1 MKTILVSVSLFFIL
15 LSASFSN
22 AQSIPALTLQNGT
35 FLTAT
40 TRATPPVNV
49 VTAEELLSATAVVVI
64 DEKSMTAEK
73 GIEVKSFRMTVI
85 TPSGNVELEA
95 KGSAITEPMKAQ
107 LQKLQ
112 SGNKVYFEYIKGIHT
127 DGTVRVMTSMAFK
140 IQ

>member
-1 MKTILVSVSLFFIL
+1 MKTILVSVTLFFIL
-15 LSASFSN
+15 LTASFSN
-22 AQSIPALTLQNGT
+22 AQSIPALTLQSGS

-40 TRATPPVNV
+40 TRATPPVNK
-49 VTAEELLSATAVVVI
+49 VTLNELLEATNVVVI
-64 DEKSMTAEK
+64 DEKSMTSEK

-95 KGSAITEPMKAQ
+95 KGSAISELMKAQ

-112 SGNKVYFEYIKGIHT
+112 SGDKVYFEYIKGKQT
-127 DGTVRVMTSMAFK
+127 DGTVKSVSSMAFQ